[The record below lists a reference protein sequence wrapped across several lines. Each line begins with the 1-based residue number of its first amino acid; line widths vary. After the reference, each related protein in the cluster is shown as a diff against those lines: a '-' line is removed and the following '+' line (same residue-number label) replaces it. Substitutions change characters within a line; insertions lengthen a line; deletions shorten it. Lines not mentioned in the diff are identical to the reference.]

1 VSARTVRALKE
12 LTRWY
17 IWHKKSITDPDKRA
31 EFLEDVFTNHLNLLA
46 SVVEDVQKLEQDK
59 KELIL
64 PTGVK
69 LHANLRAR
77 GQ

>member
-1 VSARTVRALKE
+1 

>member
-1 VSARTVRALKE
+1 MSRRTVKGLQE
-12 LTRWY
+12 LTQWY

-31 EFLEDVFTNHLNLLA
+31 EFLEDVLTNHLNLLA
-46 SVVEDVQKLEQDK
+46 SIVEDIQKLEQDK

-69 LHANLRAR
+69 LHHNIRAN